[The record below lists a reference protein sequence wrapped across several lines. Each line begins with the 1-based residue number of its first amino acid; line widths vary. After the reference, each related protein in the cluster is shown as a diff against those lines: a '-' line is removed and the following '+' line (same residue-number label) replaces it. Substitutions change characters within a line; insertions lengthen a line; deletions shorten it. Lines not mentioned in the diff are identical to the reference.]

1 MRGVVSAAMLNALE
15 DLGLPSTSFDA
26 IYAAS
31 AGAINCAYYIGG
43 NTWYPLSIYF
53 DDLNTRKF
61 VDLRRLLSG
70 DALNLSYALDEV
82 VTKVKPLNVTALL
95 ESPVPLHISVTNVDK
110 IRTETISEFS
120 STDEF
125 IAALRASMWLPVA
138 IRGTTR
144 FRDFRAVDGGVL
156 TPHPFQLALNDGCSH
171 VLSLSTRPIK
181 PPISGTSLM
190 QRYVCRHLERLQRGL
205 GNSYL
210 AAIKQYR
217 IDRHELQKRMLDPGG
232 PPYVLDLA
240 PLPGTAEV
248 KRHELRFGPL
258 LTGARGG
265 YEVMCC
271 AIDAIDPSTLLSG
284 RAQAVPRFTFV
295 SRGNGVNHFDVTDSR
310 STTRVSEAN
319 RQSKPVDNT
328 VELDG

>member
-1 MRGVVSAAMLNALE
+1 MLNALE

-110 IRTETISEFS
+110 IRTEAISEFS

-144 FRDFRAVDGGVL
+144 FRDFRAVDGG
-156 TPHPFQLALNDGCSH
+156 
-171 VLSLSTRPIK
+171 
-181 PPISGTSLM
+181 
-190 QRYVCRHLERLQRGL
+190 
-205 GNSYL
+205 
-210 AAIKQYR
+210 
-217 IDRHELQKRMLDPGG
+217 
-232 PPYVLDLA
+232 
-240 PLPGTAEV
+240 
-248 KRHELRFGPL
+248 
-258 LTGARGG
+258 
-265 YEVMCC
+265 
-271 AIDAIDPSTLLSG
+271 
-284 RAQAVPRFTFV
+284 
-295 SRGNGVNHFDVTDSR
+295 
-310 STTRVSEAN
+310 
-319 RQSKPVDNT
+319 
-328 VELDG
+328 